1 MKNARPTNKNTKPRK
16 PKRSPG
22 PGARKQTDIE
32 LATIKRTRTTIAK
45 SRATDSTEAPKRKA
59 SDRSFHAKNASF
71 KKKTS
76 STSTSSRGRSAS
88 ASKEG
93 VRINKYLADAGIG
106 ARRSVEEFI
115 TGGLVKV
122 NGQIVTDLSTRI
134 FLEDFVTV
142 NGEPITDRKFL
153 TYFLLN
159 KPKDI
164 ITTSSDELGRETVLD
179 IVRSK
184 YRIFPVGRLDRNTTG
199 ALLITNDGDL
209 AYRLTHP
216 SYEIPR
222 EYKVG
227 LDRELDFKDARKISH
242 GLELE
247 DGKTGACE
255 VIVDIKDHT
264 KITMMIKEGRNREV
278 RRIFES
284 LGYDVRRLDRR
295 RFATLSTSGLKR
307 GEYRQL
313 TKTEVRDLRSLVGL
327 DLVF

>member
-1 MKNARPTNKNTKPRK
+1 MKNARPTNKNTTSHK

-45 SRATDSTEAPKRKA
+45 SRAADSTDAPKRKA
-59 SDRSFHAKNASF
+59 SDRSFHTKNAGF

-106 ARRSVEEFI
+106 ARRSVEELI
-115 TGGLVKV
+115 SGGLVKV
-122 NGQIVTDLSTRI
+122 NGHIVTDLSTRI

-164 ITTSSDELGRETVLD
+164 ITTSFDELGRETVLD

-209 AYRLTHP
+209 AFRLTHP

-247 DGKTGACE
+247 DGRTGACE

-264 KITMMIKEGRNREV
+264 KITMMIKEGKNREV